1 MEKRVSIFN
10 ICDFNV
16 KFPVELINAKL
27 MTINTIKVFEM
38 HFNIYFYGS
47 KQVIFKLKSRKTLSN
62 WLTNRYLLI
71 LRNEENFAEKTTISF
86 TYAKLILITFLFL
99 ISMLIGSLYLSS
111 SLMAQWFDP
120 RYELIIMDR
129 HLVDLADKVDSL
141 ENQMRIKDNFIANVQ
156 RVLIGEDIGDDS
168 VFIIDENSVVNK
180 SIQPLPAIDSQFR
193 KDFEESEL
201 SFLTANNPI
210 SQELESQYFY
220 SPIEGMVTS
229 GFNIKEEHYGI
240 DIVSSSGEPV
250 KSVADGTIIFADWTQ
265 ESGNVIYIQH
275 RGNIISVYKHNSALL
290 KKVGSFVSS
299 GQVIAIIGNTGEFT
313 TGPHLHFEMWYNG
326 NPMDPEEFISF

>member
-1 MEKRVSIFN
+1 MK
-10 ICDFNV
+10 
-16 KFPVELINAKL
+16 P
-27 MTINTIKVFEM
+27 
-38 HFNIYFYGS
+38 
-47 KQVIFKLKSRKTLSN
+47 RKTLSN

-99 ISMLIGSLYLSS
+99 IIMMTGSLYLSS
-111 SLMAQWFDP
+111 TLMAQWFDP
-120 RYELIIMDR
+120 RHELIIMDR

-141 ENQMRIKDNFIANVQ
+141 ENQMKIKDNFISNVQ
-156 RVLIGEDIGDDS
+156 RVLIGEVSGADS
-168 VFIIDENSVVNK
+168 IFINDENSIVNK
-180 SIQPLPAIDSQFR
+180 SIDPIPAIDSQFR

-210 SQELESQYFY
+210 SHELELQYFY
-220 SPIEGMVTS
+220 SPIEGMVTTE
-229 GFNIKEEHYGI
+229 FNIKEEHYGI
-240 DIVSSSGEPV
+240 DIVSKSNEPV

-275 RGNIISVYKHNSALL
+275 RGDIISVYKHNSALL